1 MKRHTLHLL
10 LFLLGVAVVAWIAV
24 VHAAANPWVLLV
36 TLLIGAAYV
45 AGALELDRYRRATAT
60 LDAATNG
67 LAEAPADLG
76 AWLSTIDPALRGTV
90 RLRIDGERA
99 ALPAPALSGFL
110 AGLLVLLGM
119 LGTLLGMMATLRGT
133 GLALETASDLQAIRD
148 SLAAPVK
155 GLGFAF
161 GTSIAGIATAA
172 ALGLLAALCRR
183 ERGVAGRALDAAIA
197 GPLRILT
204 PAHRRDEA
212 FGLMQQQAALMP
224 TLVDR
229 LQLLAT
235 TLEQNGA
242 AQGERMQALAATLER
257 HGDVGAQ
264 RLQAMAASIE
274 REGSAAH
281 ERLAASQ
288 AQFHARTEAIH
299 VALAASVQ
307 QSLHDS
313 IALGA
318 QAASGALQP
327 VMQATMA
334 EIASGTRALQE
345 TLADAV
351 QRHLQD
357 AASGLQS
364 STQVIAGLW
373 THALEAQREAGQA
386 QATDLSAALERLDAR
401 FEQRSLGLL
410 DGVAAKLDAGV
421 AGIAATWQDAL
432 ARQQSTHDALASGH
446 REAMGQASA
455 TFAAQSESLLRAV
468 DGSHRELQAALAAQD
483 RERLATWSESLADL
497 GAALR
502 EEWTQVGDAASAR
515 QQAILDALAQAAND
529 IGEQSRAHAGATISE
544 VAKLMQSASEA
555 PRVAAEVVGE
565 LRQSLSDSMVRDTAM
580 LDERNQLL
588 ATLSTLLQAVNHA
601 STEQKAAIDALVGTS
616 AELLERVGNRFSDH
630 VEAEAGKLDGMAARL
645 SVGAIEV
652 ASLGEAFGAAV
663 QAFGD
668 VNERL
673 AERLERIEGALEK
686 TLARS
691 DDQLAYYVAQAR
703 EVIDL
708 SLLAQKQI
716 VDDLRQAQGAADQS
730 QAA

>member
-1 MKRHTLHLL
+1 MKRHPLHLL
-10 LFLLGVAVVAWIAV
+10 LFLLGLAVVAWIAV

-60 LDAATNG
+60 LDAATAG
-67 LAEAPADLG
+67 LTEAPADLG
-76 AWLSTIDPALRGTV
+76 GWLSTIDPALRGAV

-133 GLALETASDLQAIRD
+133 GIALETASDLQAIRD

-183 ERGVAGRALDAAIA
+183 ERGAAGRALDAAIA
-197 GPLRILT
+197 GPLRSLT

-588 ATLSTLLQAVNHA
+588 ATQATLLQAVNHA

-630 VEAEAGKLDGMAARL
+630 VEAEAGKLDGMAARV